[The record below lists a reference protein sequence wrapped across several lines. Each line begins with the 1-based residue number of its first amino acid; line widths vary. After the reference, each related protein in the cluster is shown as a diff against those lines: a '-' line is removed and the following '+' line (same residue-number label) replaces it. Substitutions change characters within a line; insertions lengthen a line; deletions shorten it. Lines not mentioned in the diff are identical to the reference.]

1 MTQTDFA
8 NCINRIKNGDKSG
21 LKDIYDEYLG
31 YVYSII
37 YGIVNQRENA
47 EDITQE
53 FFVKIYTLAPSMELK
68 DSHKTYLATIARNMA
83 IDFVRKNSRMSLVED
98 FTEEGLEPV
107 STDKPEEEVIS
118 DMTVLQALETL
129 SEKERQVISM
139 KILSE
144 MTFQEISDA
153 LSVPLGTI
161 TWRYQEALKK
171 LRRLGYE

>member
-98 FTEEGLEPV
+98 FTEEGMEPV
-107 STDKPEEEVIS
+107 SQDKPEDEVIS
-118 DMTVLQALETL
+118 DMTVLQALESL

>member
-1 MTQTDFA
+1 MTQNEFE
-8 NCINRIKNGDKSG
+8 NCICRIRSGDKSG

-37 YGIVNQRENA
+37 YGVVNQRENA

-53 FFVKIYTLAPSMELK
+53 FFVKIYTMAPTMDLK
-68 DSHKTYLATIARNMA
+68 DSHKSFFATIAKNMA
-83 IDFVRKNSRMSLVED
+83 IDFIRKNNRMSLVED
-98 FTEEGLEPV
+98 FAEEGLEPV
-107 STDKPEEEVIS
+107 ASEKVEETVVA
-118 DMTVLQALETL
+118 DMTVTEALNSL
-129 SEKERQVISM
+129 PEKEKVIISM

-153 LSVPLGTI
+153 LGIPLGTV